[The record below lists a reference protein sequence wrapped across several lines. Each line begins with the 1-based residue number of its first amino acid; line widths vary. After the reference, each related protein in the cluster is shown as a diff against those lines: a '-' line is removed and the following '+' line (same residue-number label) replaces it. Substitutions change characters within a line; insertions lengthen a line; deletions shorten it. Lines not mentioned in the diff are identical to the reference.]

1 MVSKYEIKENKRTG
15 GYCAVLEK
23 DGQHYFADLSLL
35 PVVGPE
41 FMVFNSDEDGI
52 IEDWE
57 EIMVRRPDA
66 VTRDIFAECA
76 DEFLSSD
83 IY

>member
-1 MVSKYEIKENKRTG
+1 MVSKYEIEENKGTG

-41 FMVFNSDEDGI
+41 FMVFHSDENGNV
-52 IEDWE
+52 EDWG
-57 EIMVRRPDA
+57 EIMVRRPFA
-66 VTRDIFAECA
+66 VTRDIFIECA
-76 DEFLSSD
+76 NEFLSSD
-83 IY
+83 IC